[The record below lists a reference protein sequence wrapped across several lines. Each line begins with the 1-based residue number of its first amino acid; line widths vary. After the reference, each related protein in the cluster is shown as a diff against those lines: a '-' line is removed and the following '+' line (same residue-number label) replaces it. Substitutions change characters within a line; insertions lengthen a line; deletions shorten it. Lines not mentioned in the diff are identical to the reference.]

1 MSDKSPLC
9 SSPLLPLASS
19 RTLAP
24 LLGLLLGVILAP
36 AAHAAPKKSTS
47 GRPAG
52 DRSPAAKSAKR
63 TAAQPVVAPKKTGSG
78 TPEEKASA
86 SERSGVKAWGDT
98 FAQVAEKIAPSV
110 VQIDVATRAS
120 AGALV
125 TESGE
130 SLPHRRGTGSGIVF
144 AASGAILTNDH
155 VIEHAEAVTVRFQ
168 DGRSL
173 PATIAG
179 RDPEADLA
187 VLRVDA
193 RDLTPVVFADS
204 DSAKVGEWV
213 VAIGSPYGLGHSVTA
228 GVLSAK
234 GRGGLGA
241 TAVEDFLQT
250 DASIHPGNS
259 GGPLVTLDGR
269 VVGINTMV
277 VAQGGG
283 IGFAVPSNM
292 ARRIAQKLL
301 EKGKIDRPF
310 VGMHLQDLTP
320 DLADEFGVPKG
331 GGALVSTVAPEGPAE
346 RANVKAGDVLVE
358 ADGVKVS
365 SARDLVRRLLEHEAT
380 ATVPLVVSRAGK
392 RYQSQLTLV
401 PRQDVRQPILD
412 TDASPV
418 RRPSGLGLTLRDREE
433 AGVVVGSFVVDVAP
447 GSSADR
453 AGLRPGDLIIE
464 ADGAAAPDAAAMTKA
479 ARDGRLLLRIRRGDR
494 PFYAALRRDVPKK

>member
-1 MSDKSPLC
+1 MSDKTLTGRSSHPSSMRSP
-9 SSPLLPLASS
+9 PL
-19 RTLAP
+19 RRLAP
-24 LLGLLLGVILAP
+24 ILGILVALSLVP
-36 AAHAAPKKSTS
+36 SAEAAPKAA
-47 GRPAG
+47 GRGTRA
-52 DRSPAAKSAKR
+52 SAKGAR
-63 TAAQPVVAPKKTGSG
+63 AATTAAPGAPSPTPGQVA
-78 TPEEKASA
+78 
-86 SERSGVKAWGDT
+86 GVGAARTLGDT

-120 AGALV
+120 SGALV
-125 TESGE
+125 TASGE

-204 DSAKVGEWV
+204 DAAKVGEWV

-292 ARRIAQKLL
+292 ARRIAQQLL

-320 DLADEFGVPKG
+320 ELADEFGVPKG
-331 GGALVSTVAPEGPAE
+331 SGALVSTVAPEGPAE

-358 ADGVKVS
+358 ADGQKVS

-380 ATVPLVVSRAGK
+380 ATVPLVVSRGGK

-401 PRQDVRQPILD
+401 PRQDARQPIVEADL
-412 TDASPV
+412 SPV

-464 ADGAAAPDAAAMTKA
+464 ADGATAPDAAAMTKA

-494 PFYAALRRDVPKK
+494 PFYAALRRDVTKPSKKD